1 MLPLHPSGMLLFDCW
16 MSSGITTGQSI
27 PKRASRSIFMFED
40 CANKP
45 NTVADPREVERVV
58 RDLQDRTLAG
68 LEGYFSRLVYLASL
82 RDYNT
87 GRYHHYGLES
97 RYSMEAIDAGLHRC
111 HVRVFEELVSLPL
124 KEQTEDLLNFF
135 ESLKEDK
142 ARLVLVWKRL
152 RSYQILPPED
162 CHPLAQDLFDTNI
175 QIMLRILRE
184 TDLWPLLHD
193 SHGDA
198 DDLP

>member
-1 MLPLHPSGMLLFDCW
+1 MSLNQLPNPNS
-16 MSSGITTGQSI
+16 
-27 PKRASRSIFMFED
+27 A
-40 CANKP
+40 ANP
-45 NTVADPREVERVV
+45 QEVERLV
-58 RDLQDRTLAG
+58 RDFEARTLAG
-68 LEGYFSRLVYLASL
+68 LIGYISQLVYLASL

-87 GRYHHYGLES
+87 GRYHHYGLEE
-97 RYSMEAIDAGLHRC
+97 RYTAEVVDEGLRQC
-111 HVRVFEELVSLPL
+111 HVRLFEELVGLPL

-142 ARLVLVWKRL
+142 TRLVEVWKRL

-162 CHPLAQDLFDTNI
+162 CHPLARELFDKNI
-175 QIMLRILRE
+175 EIMLRILRE

-193 SHGDA
+193 PHRDA

>member
-1 MLPLHPSGMLLFDCW
+1 MSDDFLPNSISPS
-16 MSSGITTGQSI
+16 
-27 PKRASRSIFMFED
+27 
-40 CANKP
+40 KP
-45 NTVADPREVERVV
+45 GEVDEVV
-58 RDLQDRTLAG
+58 RDFEERSLSG
-68 LEGYFSRLVYLASL
+68 LDGHFNKLVYLASL

-97 RYSMEAIDAGLHRC
+97 RFSPQAVDEGLHEC
-111 HVRVFEELVSLPL
+111 HIRVFEDLVTLPL

-135 ESLKEDK
+135 ESLKEEK
-142 ARLVLVWKRL
+142 SRLVQVWKRL
-152 RSYQILPPED
+152 KSYQILPPEG
-162 CHPLAQDLFDTNI
+162 CHLLARELFDKNI
-175 QIMLRILRE
+175 EIMLRVLRE

>member
-1 MLPLHPSGMLLFDCW
+1 MLADDDRNSN
-16 MSSGITTGQSI
+16 I
-27 PKRASRSIFMFED
+27 
-40 CANKP
+40 
-45 NTVADPREVERVV
+45 VADPLEVERVI
-58 RDLQDRTLAG
+58 RDFQNHTLG
-68 LEGYFSRLVYLASL
+68 GMEGFFNQLVYLGSL

-97 RYSMEAIDAGLHRC
+97 RYAMEAVDAALHHC

-124 KEQTEDLLNFF
+124 REQTEDLLNFF

-142 ARLVLVWKRL
+142 SRLVMVWRRL
-152 RSYQILPPED
+152 RSYQVLPPEA
-162 CHPLAQDLFDTNI
+162 CHPIAQELFDKNI
-175 QIMLRILRE
+175 EIMLRILRE

-193 SHGDA
+193 PHGDS

>member
-1 MLPLHPSGMLLFDCW
+1 MSDDQLPNPS
-16 MSSGITTGQSI
+16 
-27 PKRASRSIFMFED
+27 PA
-40 CANKP
+40 ANP
-45 NTVADPREVERVV
+45 QEVERVV
-58 RDLQDRTLAG
+58 RDFEQRTLVG
-68 LEGYFSRLVYLASL
+68 LEGHFCQLVYLASL

-87 GRYHHYGLES
+87 GRYHHYGLEG
-97 RYSMEAIDAGLHRC
+97 RFAPEAVDEGLHQC

-142 ARLVLVWKRL
+142 RRLVVVWKRL

-162 CHPLAQDLFDTNI
+162 CHPLARELFDVNI
-175 QIMLRILRE
+175 KIMLRILRE
-184 TDLWPLLHD
+184 SDLWPLLHD
-193 SHGDA
+193 SHRDA

>member
-1 MLPLHPSGMLLFDCW
+1 MPDELRP
-16 MSSGITTGQSI
+16 I
-27 PKRASRSIFMFED
+27 
-40 CANKP
+40 P
-45 NTVADPREVERVV
+45 NTTANPVDLEHLV
-58 RDLQDRTLAG
+58 RDFEERTLAA
-68 LEGYFSRLVYLASL
+68 LEGPFSRLVYLASL

-97 RYSMEAIDAGLHRC
+97 RYALEVVDEGLHQC
-111 HVRVFEELVSLPL
+111 HVRVFEELVTLPL

-142 ARLVLVWKRL
+142 TRLVVVWKRL
-152 RSYQILPPED
+152 KSYQILAPEN
-162 CHPLAQDLFDTNI
+162 CHPLARELFEKNI
-175 QIMLRILRE
+175 EIMLRILRE

-193 SHGDA
+193 AHGDA

>member
-1 MLPLHPSGMLLFDCW
+1 MLSDDFPNSHIAANQRDVARFIHDFEE
-16 MSSGITTGQSI
+16 
-27 PKRASRSIFMFED
+27 RS
-40 CANKP
+40 
-45 NTVADPREVERVV
+45 
-58 RDLQDRTLAG
+58 LSG
-68 LEGYFSRLVYLASL
+68 LEGYFNRLIYLASL

-87 GRYHHYGLES
+87 ARYHHYGLEE
-97 RYSMEAIDAGLHRC
+97 RYGAEVVDEGLRLC
-111 HVRVFEELVSLPL
+111 HVRVFEELVALPL

-142 ARLVLVWKRL
+142 ARLVSVWGQL

-162 CHPLAQDLFDTNI
+162 CHPLARELFDKNI

-193 SHGDA
+193 PHRHA